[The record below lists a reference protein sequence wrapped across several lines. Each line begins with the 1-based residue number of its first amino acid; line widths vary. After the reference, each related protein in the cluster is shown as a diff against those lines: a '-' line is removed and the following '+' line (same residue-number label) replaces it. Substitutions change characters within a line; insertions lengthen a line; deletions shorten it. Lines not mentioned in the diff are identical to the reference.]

1 VLSRR
6 GLCVN
11 DLGIIMAKY
20 KAVKFITMF
29 ESYKGLTKDQYDAL
43 NNGEIVEIKDLPA
56 QAKEFVEEVTSSNK
70 EKE

>member
-1 VLSRR
+1 
-6 GLCVN
+6 
-11 DLGIIMAKY
+11 MAKY

-56 QAKEFVEEVTSSNK
+56 QAEEFVEEVTSSNK